1 MSFSH
6 ISDPTQNR
14 LMPVT
19 PIQGPIYLKNGSV
32 PVVPL
37 YSYPKIQND
46 TFMHIPVSI
55 QAFSISISMILYTSQ
70 FQNIQQN
77 FSILAFN

>member
-1 MSFSH
+1 
-6 ISDPTQNR
+6 
-14 LMPVT
+14 MPVT

-46 TFMHIPVSI
+46 TNTFMHIPVSI
-55 QAFSISISMILYTSQ
+55 QAFSISISISTSTSTV
-70 FQNIQQN
+70 ID
-77 FSILAFN
+77 SD